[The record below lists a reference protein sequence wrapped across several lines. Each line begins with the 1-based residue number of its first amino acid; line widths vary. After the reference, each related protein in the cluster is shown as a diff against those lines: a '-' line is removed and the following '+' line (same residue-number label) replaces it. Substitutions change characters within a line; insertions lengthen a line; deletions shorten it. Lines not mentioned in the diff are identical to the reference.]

1 MPSKNFKKGSGFAR
15 RRLSQFQNEIKG
27 EQGKASMF
35 QTVGQEVGSLVNA
48 VGVAT
53 QDNRTANKNVK
64 SGAEEAGVKLP
75 KDDNFF
81 SNWSNKLGFTGPKEG
96 NFTGK
101 GDRTYSSG
109 DLETL
114 GMLRNAKSGSVR
126 ATLAQMESGEK
137 PLSSYFGK
145 DAAKAEQE
153 VVVPK
158 FGKNESMGD
167 LKTKM
172 AGIGGTYKSN
182 FGMELPNSGVMNNMD
197 ENPMG
202 FDASIDP
209 FSRSD
214 KLSTTSIES
223 NPQSSNELAPSM
235 PVKINEPDPISEGNT
250 SNNNQNPNSFMSQFA
265 VNDNGF
271 DDKFGYN

>member
-1 MPSKNFKKGSGFAR
+1 MAR
-15 RRLSQFQNEIKG
+15 TRKLTSLMNQIKG
-27 EQGKASMF
+27 KQGKAAMF
-35 QTVGQEVGSLVNA
+35 QTVGQEIGSIVNA

-75 KDDNFF
+75 EDNNFF

-96 NFTGK
+96 TFTGK

-145 DAAKAEQE
+145 DAVKAKQE
-153 VVVPK
+153 IVMPK
-158 FGKNESMGD
+158 FGKNESMED

-172 AGIGGTYKSN
+172 AGIGGTYKAN
-182 FGMELPNSGVMNNMD
+182 FGMELPNSAVMNNMD
-197 ENPMG
+197 ENPMN
-202 FDASIDP
+202 FDSSMNP
-209 FSRSD
+209 FSSSK
-214 KLSTTSIES
+214 KLSTTPIE
-223 NPQSSNELAPSM
+223 SNELAPSM
-235 PVKINEPDPISEGNT
+235 PVKINEPEPISEGNT